1 MFDDSDIVGLGLAGR
16 RRPAEDT
23 PSALDRIVEEAVQKA
38 ETVERDAKRLE
49 GAGVS
54 LGTLTQLHI
63 NAAVRKAREAEHAAT
78 TQPEDQATIV
88 AQEAVSK
95 AEQAAKRLADDRKQ
109 PRNADAVANLL
120 AAEAKAA
127 KQKFR
132 EAKTSASG
140 TPDEDPAVTRAKR
153 AAKAAK
159 KAAKI
164 VEEAVQKAETIER
177 DAKRLEGAGVNLG
190 TLTQLHINAAVR
202 KAREAEHAAT
212 TQPEDQATIV
222 AQEAV
227 SKAEQAAKRLADDRK
242 QPRNADAVAN
252 LLAAEAKAAKQ
263 KFREAKTSA
272 SGTPDEDPAVTRAKR
287 AAKAAK
293 KAAKTADLVR
303 ENEQTRR
310 VTEAEKS
317 RRGLSFGHIVLAIL
331 VALFV
336 WYVVLPM
343 GLMAGCAAILAAVAG
358 QAAG

>member
-1 MFDDSDIVGLGLAGR
+1 MFDDPDIVGLGLAGR

-49 GAGVS
+49 GAGV
-54 LGTLTQLHI
+54 
-63 NAAVRKAREAEHAAT
+63 
-78 TQPEDQATIV
+78 
-88 AQEAVSK
+88 
-95 AEQAAKRLADDRKQ
+95 
-109 PRNADAVANLL
+109 
-120 AAEAKAA
+120 
-127 KQKFR
+127 
-132 EAKTSASG
+132 
-140 TPDEDPAVTRAKR
+140 
-153 AAKAAK
+153 
-159 KAAKI
+159 
-164 VEEAVQKAETIER
+164 
-177 DAKRLEGAGVNLG
+177 NLG

-212 TQPEDQATIV
+212 TQPDDQATIV

-227 SKAEQAAKRLADDRK
+227 SKADQAAKRLADDRK
-242 QPRNADAVAN
+242 QPRNADAVAK
-252 LLAAEAKAAKQ
+252 LLVAEAKAAKQ
-263 KFREAKTSA
+263 KFREAQASA
-272 SGTPDEDPAVTRAKR
+272 DGTPDEDPAVTRAKR

-293 KAAKTADLVR
+293 KAAKDAAKTADLVR

>member
-1 MFDDSDIVGLGLAGR
+1 MFDDPDIVGLGLAGR
-16 RRPAEDT
+16 RKPAEDT
-23 PSALDRIVEEAVQKA
+23 PSALDRLVEEAVQKA
-38 ETVERDAKRLE
+38 ETVDRDAKRLE

-109 PRNADAVANLL
+109 PRNADAVAKLL
-120 AAEAKAA
+120 VAEAKAA

-132 EAKTSASG
+132 EAQASADG

-159 KAAKI
+159 KAAK
-164 VEEAVQKAETIER
+164 
-177 DAKRLEGAGVNLG
+177 N
-190 TLTQLHINAAVR
+190 
-202 KAREAEHAAT
+202 
-212 TQPEDQATIV
+212 
-222 AQEAV
+222 
-227 SKAEQAAKRLADDRK
+227 
-242 QPRNADAVAN
+242 
-252 LLAAEAKAAKQ
+252 
-263 KFREAKTSA
+263 
-272 SGTPDEDPAVTRAKR
+272 
-287 AAKAAK
+287 
-293 KAAKTADLVR
+293 AAKTADLVR

-310 VTEAEKS
+310 VTEAAKS
-317 RRGLSFGHIVLAIL
+317 RQGLSFGHIVLAIL

-343 GLMAGCAAILAAVAG
+343 GLMAGCAAILAAVVG